1 MTVRNEL
8 KFKNTLYSQNE
19 IHIISSH
26 EKRFKCSPK
35 SLVHSD
41 VKSPL
46 NHFLTAFITLELDNF
61 HQLEIALRIT
71 KESASCECARTE
83 MEVKRKMIPTNG
95 EDFPL
100 RKTMSEPNLKLR
112 SKLRTKVDRRHSPML
127 TRKTGANEI
136 INERIR
142 RKISGMFSSPSLP
155 NIADIAS
162 GHPAHCPPQSPNRKT
177 SHDESNMA
185 SKSPYLI
192 QALLASQVERNRFYR
207 ANSVPTLGE
216 DIKNWA
222 NARRDP
228 SQYSGSF
235 GPHTGFGMAG
245 PSADI
250 NNFRQKQQMIPS
262 MSQLSLN
269 SNRFQIERSARLN
282 SYQTPFERRT
292 GFFAE
297 RNEQNVESFENIFWK
312 MAERSLLDE
321 IEPRLPNKDELRLVH
336 SEKLISSK
344 FSVSPLAMEKR
355 ESSQFHS
362 LSGIVDIT
370 VAVGVDQLRNGFAFV
385 NNSGTQAEKDFS
397 HDFPFNSIAIAIRS
411 LLEQRPNFRLFVFD
425 LGEHHATGTQ
435 SIFYSDPN
443 VLTVSFHRNQG
454 SLERA
459 EEIGRGTG
467 LGYNLNVPLP
477 ENLSDDDMKVVADVI
492 LLPLMVEFEPEA
504 NTGPVCRDRAYFLS
518 SSLILL
524 RISDSVEK
532 LAWTKSCQVVVEK
545 RSRSKILI
553 IGSAE
558 FTRTRSAA
566 GSELCLDNWPSR
578 KFPECR
584 FMFGHTTRH
593 MRLGRSGAAVPTPK
607 GAKCYRK
614 QSTVI
619 LQVVSGLSLFER
631 NMSILHDHN
640 GRNATTVRD
649 DYGSVFIELAVLRKR
664 ASRALSVD
672 SSDFYTIFHSTVNN
686 DSSIL
691 PRLKTSGAEHNR

>member
-142 RKISGMFSSPSLP
+142 RKISATESPKSASPNSTSSSQIFPSTSSSAAVAGTCPSSGMFSSPSLP

-492 LLPLMVEFEPEA
+492 LLPLMVEFEPE
-504 NTGPVCRDRAYFLS
+504 FLKVYGW
-518 SSLILL
+518 LMGE
-524 RISDSVEK
+524 ISQIAAQK
-532 LAWTKSCQVVVEK
+532 VVVVFNGLQNSILTARIALNMLLSVQQKEAFQK
-545 RSRSKILI
+545 LKRKPFLREPVRETITSIIQTQSKYWPCLQRSRLFLEQLI
-553 IGSAE
+553 
-558 FTRTRSAA
+558 
-566 GSELCLDNWPSR
+566 
-578 KFPECR
+578 
-584 FMFGHTTRH
+584 
-593 MRLGRSGAAVPTPK
+593 
-607 GAKCYRK
+607 
-614 QSTVI
+614 
-619 LQVVSGLSLFER
+619 
-631 NMSILHDHN
+631 
-640 GRNATTVRD
+640 
-649 DYGSVFIELAVLRKR
+649 
-664 ASRALSVD
+664 D
-672 SSDFYTIFHSTVNN
+672 SSQEIESDDENIKV
-686 DSSIL
+686 D
-691 PRLKTSGAEHNR
+691 